1 MIASPP
7 MLETAE
13 GLTAAAERVRDQC
26 SSGAQF
32 REAWEQHWLPAR
44 DDFIATARRDLG
56 VEGH

>member
-1 MIASPP
+1 